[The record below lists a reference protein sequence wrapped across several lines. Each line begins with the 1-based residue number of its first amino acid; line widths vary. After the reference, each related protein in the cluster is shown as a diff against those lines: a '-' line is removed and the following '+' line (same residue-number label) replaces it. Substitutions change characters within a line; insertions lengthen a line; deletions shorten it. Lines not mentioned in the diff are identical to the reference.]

1 MDTMNRNSE
10 VLNSTNDLRVPMS
23 WDVDSSTRTS
33 SSTHLGGLKE
43 RLNSFKS
50 TCMSSV
56 DSKKRG
62 ISEKINELKP
72 VVTQR
77 IDSLRS
83 DFSREVSTMRSHI
96 DARVNTMR
104 DGVRMKATTMQHE
117 MSSNP
122 AKWAGI
128 AAGVGMG
135 IGVLGRYMRHR
146 AHRPQPQFIIIES
159 CA

>member
-1 MDTMNRNSE
+1 MDTMNRNSD
-10 VLNSTNDLRVPMS
+10 VLNSTTDLRVPS
-23 WDVDSSTRTS
+23 GWEVESTTLSSTP
-33 SSTHLGGLKE
+33 KE
-43 RLNSFKS
+43 GFSGRLNSFKS

-56 DSKKRG
+56 DSTKRN
-62 ISEKINELKP
+62 ISEKINDIKP

-83 DFSREVSTMRSHI
+83 DLSREVSTMRNHI
-96 DARVNTMR
+96 DTRVNTMR
-104 DGVRMKATTMQHE
+104 DSVKSKATTLQHE

-135 IGVLGRYMRHR
+135 LGVLGRYMRHR
-146 AHRPQPQFIIIES
+146 AHRPQPQFIIIEG

>member
-23 WDVDSSTRTS
+23 WDVDSTTH
-33 SSTHLGGLKE
+33 SSTPSGGFKE
-43 RLNSFKS
+43 RLSSFKS
-50 TCMSSV
+50 TCMNSI
-56 DSKKRG
+56 DSTKRG
-62 ISEKINELKP
+62 ISEKINHLKP
-72 VVTQR
+72 VVTEK
-77 IDSLRS
+77 IDTLRN
-83 DFSREVSTMRSHI
+83 DVSRKVTSTRSQI
-96 DARVNTMR
+96 DARMNTMR
-104 DGVRMKATTMQHE
+104 EGVRMKATTMQHD

-135 IGVLGRYMRHR
+135 LGVLGRYMRHR